1 MAGTIDTQGSK
12 AAAFA
17 QWPSAVEAKDLQSS
31 EPIAVLA
38 SPPAETASKV
48 SLSWTFGE
56 DTNDVSGQLYS
67 PEGLAKKAGAAQAT
81 GTREGNGILPVPDIA
96 SFEADA
102 SLPRAELYAKYEKAV
117 SSLNLPTQAAL
128 DRANAEVPDSDDPER
143 LAQAERATAYVHNKG
158 GSPFGAVSRNTL
170 AAIYYDYS
178 GRYTYN
184 ERIAAAKQMNEM
196 DKQFWDPLTQK
207 AGASGDWREV
217 AKAGLAAYDAALP
230 IERMK
235 SPPNYKQLVQ
245 RDLDD
250 FNTHEGA
257 AIDEKKRDSLLDM
270 LNALYQR
277 EEHIGSAEKRAEA
290 ASGR

>member
-1 MAGTIDTQGSK
+1 MAGTIDTPGSK
-12 AAAFA
+12 VAAFA
-17 QWPSAVEAKDLQSS
+17 QWPSAADAKGVQSS

-48 SLSWTFGE
+48 SLSGTSDE
-56 DTNDVSGQLYS
+56 EMKDVSGQLYS
-67 PEGLAKKAGAAQAT
+67 PEGLTKKAGAAQAT
-81 GTREGNGILPVPDIA
+81 GAREGNGILPVPDIA

-102 SLPRAELYAKYEKAV
+102 NLPRAELYAKYEKAV

-128 DRANAEVPDSDDPER
+128 DRANAEVPNSDDPER
-143 LAQAERATAYVHNKG
+143 LAQAEKATAYVHDKG
-158 GSPFGAVSRNTL
+158 ASPFGAVSRNTL

-196 DKQFWDPLTQK
+196 DKQFWEPLTQK

-235 SPPNYKQLVQ
+235 SPTNYKQLV
-245 RDLDD
+245 RHDLDYFD
-250 FNTHEGA
+250 AHEGA
-257 AIDEKKRDSLLDM
+257 AIDEKKRDSLLEM

-277 EEHIGSAEKRAEA
+277 QEHIGSAEKRAGA

>member
-31 EPIAVLA
+31 EPLA
-38 SPPAETASKV
+38 GLTSPPAEAASKV
-48 SLSWTFGE
+48 SLSGTSGE
-56 DTNDVSGQLYS
+56 DMKEVSRQLYS
-67 PEGLAKKAGAAQAT
+67 SGGLVKKAGAAQAT
-81 GTREGNGILPVPDIA
+81 AAREGNGILPEPDIA

-102 SLPRAELYAKYEKAV
+102 NLPRAELYAKYEKAV
-117 SSLNLPTQAAL
+117 SSLNLSTQAAL
-128 DRANAEVPDSDDPER
+128 DRANAEVPNSDNPER
-143 LAQAERATAYVHNKG
+143 LAQAEKATAYVHNKG
-158 GSPFGAVSRNTL
+158 ASPFGAVSRNTL
-170 AAIYYDYS
+170 AAVYYDYS

-196 DKQFWDPLTQK
+196 DKQFWEPLTQK
-207 AGASGDWREV
+207 ASASGDWREV

-245 RDLDD
+245 RDLDY

-257 AIDEKKRDSLLDM
+257 AIDEKKRDSLLEM

-277 EEHIGSAEKRAEA
+277 QEHISSAGKRAEA
-290 ASGR
+290 LSGR